1 MQGSLLHAVNMPSW
15 LSWDSSF
22 SAKTGVEEVK
32 ILGLI
37 LLSFVHHVQG
47 RTDDGDSNTMIVP
60 EWLHVVL
67 DVCKQ
72 TMLRRQRII
81 K

>member
-15 LSWDSSF
+15 LSWDSSFKF

-47 RTDDGDSNTMIVP
+47 RSDDENLI
-60 EWLHVVL
+60 L
-67 DVCKQ
+67 
-72 TMLRRQRII
+72 
-81 K
+81 